1 MEEYFKV
8 WSGQRLSL
16 HLLEEHFLRH
26 DVETNVMSDNTL
38 LAHLIQRVMRYITI
52 TWRLSMSVNFY
63 ILIFFSETTTPIGM
77 VGMFNRLSPT
87 YLYSPFDQPKTGL
100 KN

>member
-1 MEEYFKV
+1 M

-87 YLYSPFDQPKTGL
+87 YM
-100 KN
+100 